1 MSITMEPFLTLVW
14 FAIIAFGV
22 FMYVLMDGFVL
33 GIGILFPA
41 APSQPDRDLMMNS
54 VAPIWDGNETW
65 LVLGGASLFAAFP
78 VAYAVLLPALYLP
91 LLAMLIALV
100 FRGVAFEF
108 RFKATSQKRL
118 WSIAFSLGS
127 ITATFAQGVV
137 LGTFVQGFSVVDNHY
152 GGSPLDWV
160 TPFGLI
166 TGFALLG
173 GYALLGATWLIIKA
187 EGELQDWAYRI
198 TVPLL
203 ITMVVFMVI
212 VSLWVPFLDTDIA
225 KRWFSWPNIVF
236 LAPVPVLAGTT
247 SVKLYR
253 AVQQRHEVLPFVLA
267 MVLFLLNYAGLAISV
282 WPNIVPPNLSIWD
295 AASPPETQTFLLV
308 GMVVLLPII
317 LFYTGYSYWVFR
329 GKITRDISYY

>member
-1 MSITMEPFLTLVW
+1 MEPTLTLLW

-33 GIGILFPA
+33 GIGILFPT
-41 APSQPDRDLMMNS
+41 APSEQDRDLMMNS

-91 LLAMLIALV
+91 LLAMLIALI

-108 RFKATSQKRL
+108 RFKAAAQKRL
-118 WSIAFSLGS
+118 WSLAFNVGS
-127 ITATFAQGVV
+127 IIATFAQGVV
-137 LGTFVQGFSVVDNHY
+137 LGTFVQGFSVVDHHY
-152 GGSPLDWV
+152 EGGPLDWL

-166 TGFALLG
+166 TGFALLA

-203 ITMVVFMVI
+203 IAMVIFMVI

-225 KRWFSWPNIVF
+225 YRWFSWPNMVF
-236 LAPVPVLAGTT
+236 LAPIPLLAGTT

-253 AVQQRHEVLPFVLA
+253 AVQQRREVLPFVLA
-267 MVLFLLNYAGLAISV
+267 MALFLLNYAGLAISI
-282 WPNIVPPNLSIWD
+282 WPNIVPPDLSIWE
-295 AASPPETQTFLLV
+295 AASPPETQMFLLT

-317 LFYTGYSYWVFR
+317 LFYTGYSYWIFR
-329 GKITRDISYY
+329 GKISHDIGYH